1 MNHPKMKLLAALIV
15 LAFSSTA
22 GAVTYTD
29 NFQGTSANLSWVR
42 GTPASGTNS
51 ACLTAG
57 NGSAGPT
64 GTILPACTSNTDTV
78 GNGALRLTPAS
89 GNSFGNIV
97 SNFSFP
103 SNQGLQV
110 TFTTYT
116 YGGDKGGTAKNGADG
131 IGFFLMDGSVAANIG
146 ATGGSLG
153 YSCSNTNND
162 SNGLIG
168 GYLGLGIDEYGNF
181 LNSGDNTST
190 GIINSNDAA
199 YTGGSTYGSNSYYN
213 GSKYYQ
219 PQRIGLR
226 GAGNVSWPWLQ
237 ANYPLAFSGAFD
249 TAKVKSVC
257 STGQFSNPVAM
268 AFPSGTNLSSIT
280 YSWLRSNYPS
290 YYPKTSN
297 INSTQQSQAVT
308 YAQQNQI
315 WNFSSP
321 SSPVQVF
328 TNQTVTVPNYAAI
341 PGGYRLLPNGSPIAN
356 ENTSTRANA
365 WPITYK
371 LIITPTGYLSFS
383 YSYNNGVYQPVLANK
398 LITSSNGPLPATFKF
413 GFSGSTGGST
423 NVHEITCFTAQPIQ
437 SSSSASANTI
447 QSGQVQTGT
456 QIYLAYYNS
465 NNWWGGLTSN
475 NLVVSS
481 SGTVSAATTA
491 NWDAG
496 CTLTGGACTSTGVSS
511 TTLLTPANRQ
521 LLTWNG
527 SAGLAFDSSSLTS
540 IQTGVLNGNA
550 TGSSAAD
557 LVSWLRGDRSNEQG
571 QSTGTGALRLRSSVL
586 GDIVNSSPVWV
597 GAPSAG
603 YPSQFNDSIYGTNTA
618 ENATGAQT
626 YSAYASTNANVTREN
641 VVYSGS
647 NDGFLHGFR
656 SGSYNTNGT
665 YNSSNNDGQEVLGFM
680 PYGVLANI
688 ANASSA
694 PVNNLSSPTYSHDY
708 FVDATPGSGDLFYNG
723 MWHTWLVGGLG
734 SGGKEIYALD
744 ITDPTQFSQTNAS
757 SLVIGDWTAGSTSEQ
772 VAISCANV
780 SGCNAN
786 LGYTY
791 GTPLIR
797 RLHNGTW
804 AIIFGNGLDSSTGRA
819 GVYIG
824 LVNYNNGSTPPTTNS
839 NPPTLT
845 FYWLDTGTGSTSSP
859 DGINFITSADLDGDK
874 ITDYL
879 YGGDLQGNV
888 WRFDLTSSNPADW
901 GVSKYGNTTA
911 TPLFTANIS
920 GVAQPITTQLSTAW
934 TSVAGQKQAIIMF
947 GTGQKT
953 QATATTPD
961 TYATGTQSV
970 YGIWDW
976 DMTAWNNGTTTTSG
990 VVIPASGTPYRA
1002 ATAPQTISR
1011 SNLQSQTATTL
1022 STTPPA
1028 GSQVQGYRT
1037 TTANAVCWDGTSTC
1051 TTGNTRYGWYLDL
1064 PTTQEQV
1071 VYNPVINNGALVL
1084 NTTIPPSASSTSS
1097 CSVPTTTGWTMAFNI
1112 ATGGSFPQSFFQNS
1126 SGVFSV
1132 GSGGSSISGI
1142 QLSGV
1147 GSPGFVSVGSQQYTY
1162 FQTSPGQPAV
1172 AAANP
1177 QNGIIP
1183 SRVMWEQLR

>member
-1 MNHPKMKLLAALIV
+1 MTYPRMKLLSALIV
-15 LAFSSTA
+15 LAFSGPV
-22 GAVTYTD
+22 GAATYTD
-29 NFQGTSANLSWVR
+29 NFQGASANLSWAL
-42 GTPASGTNS
+42 GTPASGTNA

-57 NGSAGPT
+57 NGT
-64 GTILPACTSNTDTV
+64 GSIPACTSNTDTV

-97 SNFSFP
+97 SSFPPFP

-116 YGGDKGGTAKNGADG
+116 YGGDKGGTAQNGADG

-153 YSCSNTNND
+153 YSCSNTNTD

-190 GIINSNDAA
+190 GIINSNDPA
-199 YTGGSTYGSNSYYN
+199 YTGGTTHGSNSYTN

-237 ANYPLAFSGAFD
+237 ANYPLAFTGAFNS
-249 TAKVKSVC
+249 TKVKNVC

-268 AFPSGTNLSSIT
+268 AFPGGTNLSSINYT
-280 YSWLRSNYPS
+280 WLRSNYSS
-290 YYPKTSN
+290 YYPKTSS
-297 INSTQQSQAVT
+297 INSTQQSQAVA

-315 WNFSSP
+315 WDFSSP

-371 LIITPTGYLSFS
+371 LTITPAGYLSFS
-383 YSYNNGVYQPVLANK
+383 YSYNNGVYQPVLSNQ
-398 LITSSNGPLPATFKF
+398 LITTSNGPLPSTFKF

-437 SSSSASANTI
+437 SSSSAAANTI

-496 CTLTGGACTSTGVSS
+496 CNLTGGACTSTGASA
-511 TTLLTPANRQ
+511 TLLTPANRQ
-521 LLTWNG
+521 LLTWDG
-527 SAGLAFDSSSLTS
+527 SAGTAFTSSNLTA
-540 IQTGVLNGNA
+540 IQTGILNGNT

-557 LVSWLRGDRSNEQG
+557 LVSWLRGDRTNEQG

-597 GAPSAG
+597 GAPVAS
-603 YPSQFNDSIYGTNTA
+603 YSSQFNDAIYGASTP

-626 YSAYASTNANVTREN
+626 YTTYAQNNATRAN
-641 VVYSGS
+641 VVYSGA

-665 YNSSNNDGQEVLGFM
+665 YNSGNNDGQEVLGFM

-688 ANASSA
+688 TGGSPASI
-694 PVNNLSSPTYSHDY
+694 NNLANPTYSHNY
-708 FVDATPGSGDLFYNG
+708 FVDATPASGDLFYNG
-723 MWHTWLVGGLG
+723 TWHTWLVGGLG

-744 ITDPTQFSQTNAS
+744 ITDPTQFSQTHAS
-757 SLVIGDWTAGSTSEQ
+757 SLVMGDWTADSTSEQ
-772 VAISCANV
+772 TAISCANA

-786 LGYTY
+786 LGYTN

-797 RLHNGTW
+797 RLHNGKW
-804 AIIFGNGLDSSTGRA
+804 AVIFGNGLNSSTGRA

-824 LVNYNNGSTPPTTNS
+824 LVNSTSGS
-839 NPPTLT
+839 NPPTFT

-859 DGINFITSADLDGDK
+859 DGINYVTSADLDGDK

-879 YGGDLQGNV
+879 YGGDAQGNV

-911 TPLFTANIS
+911 TPLFTAKIS

-934 TSVAGQKQAIIMF
+934 TNVAGQKQVMIMF
-947 GTGQKT
+947 GTGQKI

-961 TYATGTQSV
+961 VYATGTQSV

-976 DMTAWNNGTTTTSG
+976 DMAAWNNGTTTTSG
-990 VVIPASGTPYRA
+990 VAIPSSGTPYRA
-1002 ATAPQTISR
+1002 LTGPQTTSR
-1011 SNLQSQTATTL
+1011 SDLQSQTATTL
-1022 STTPPA
+1022 SMSPPT
-1028 GSQVQGYRT
+1028 GSQIQGYRT
-1037 TTANAVCWDGTSTC
+1037 TSATAVCWNGTSTC
-1051 TTGNTRYGWYLDL
+1051 TAGNTRYGWYLDL
-1064 PTTQEQV
+1064 PTSQEQV
-1071 VYNPVINNGALVL
+1071 VYNPVINNGALIL
-1084 NTTIPPSASSTSS
+1084 NTTIPPSTSSTSS

-1112 ATGGSFPQSFFQNS
+1112 ATGGSFPQSFFQNA
-1126 SGVFSV
+1126 SGNFSV

-1142 QLSGV
+1142 QLGGV
-1147 GSPGFVSVGSQQYTY
+1147 GSTGFVSVGSQQYTY
-1162 FQTSPGQPAV
+1162 FQTSTSQPAV
-1172 AAANP
+1172 AAANF